1 MRRRG
6 RDGVVVGLGARV
18 VAEMVERVG
27 VNTTVY
33 EYGVWHMDMDLG
45 IVMG

>member
-18 VAEMVERVG
+18 VVVEMVERLGLISLCMNMVC
-27 VNTTVY
+27 VA
-33 EYGVWHMDMDLG
+33 YGYGFGH
-45 IVMG
+45 